1 MKKLLAILLIPLSVT
16 TAAGTEAEIAC
27 DLERAKAEV
36 LAATVEAPYL
46 YGSVSNAA
54 NDRGATLGAG
64 YSLSG
69 RLKGKLM
76 RESASAKCSA
86 IAATIQLEE
95 QQSWLLTT
103 IRKTGARAELKSLL
117 EARQKINEHI
127 LALELQLKN
136 QTITAAEFNSAKQ
149 TQVGVEDRI
158 NNIRM
163 LLAEPT
169 QPINIIGLKNLIDTA
184 RNNIARA
191 AELDA
196 KIQAENSW
204 DVSAVFGGRKEFGD
218 NPWPNRNNNSPGDP
232 FVGLTFRWSFG
243 AEKSYSA
250 VKTVRQKTEELFANS
265 KAGYAQTIDRLI
277 AQINE
282 FVRIESEREIFLDNQ
297 YKETN
302 NWISSFKRV
311 DTALAINSKRALEI
325 QALIQ
330 KSELEGVRRRLAE
343 YRLFISN
350 I

>member
-1 MKKLLAILLIPLSVT
+1 MKKLLAILLVSAFTNVY
-16 TAAGTEAEIAC
+16 GSEAEIAC

-36 LAATVEAPYL
+36 LASTVEAPYL

-69 RLKGKLM
+69 RSKGKLM
-76 RESASAKCSA
+76 RESANAKCSA
-86 IAATIQLEE
+86 IAATIQLDE
-95 QQSWLLTT
+95 QQRWLLAN
-103 IRKTGARAELKSLL
+103 IRKAGARSELKSLL
-117 EARQKINEHI
+117 EARQKMNEHI
-127 LALELQLKN
+127 TALDLQLKN

-149 TQVGVEDRI
+149 TQANIEDRI
-158 NNIRM
+158 NGIRL

-169 QPINIIGLKNLIDTA
+169 QPINIVGLRNLIDTA

-204 DVSAVFGGRKEFGD
+204 DISAVIGGRKEFGD
-218 NPWPNRNNNSPGDP
+218 NPRPDRSNNPPGDP

-250 VKTVRQKTEELFANS
+250 VRTVKQKTEELFASS
-265 KAGYAQTIDRLI
+265 KAGYAQTIDRLV

-282 FVRIESEREIFLDNQ
+282 FVRVESDRETFLDGQ
-297 YKETN
+297 HKETN
-302 NWISSFKRV
+302 NWIASFRRV

-325 QALIQ
+325 QALVQ
-330 KSELEGVRRRLAE
+330 KSELDGIRRRLAD
-343 YRLFISN
+343 YRLFVSN